1 MVARQDGL
9 RLLAV
14 HAHADDETITMGASM
29 AKYVDEG
36 ARVAVVCCTDG
47 ELATIVD
54 PDMAAREAEIRPHL
68 AQIRRE
74 ELRAACTALGV
85 QEVHFLGY
93 HDSGMAGAPTNHEAH
108 AFWRADLDEVAGRL
122 VALIRGFR
130 PQVVVTYDGN
140 GAYGHP
146 DHIQAH
152 RATLLAVEASH
163 LGKVFPDAGAPWRVA
178 KLYYTA
184 FPRSA
189 AGKAVELARM
199 AGLPLPFGDTA
210 IEDLEFV
217 ADDEVVT
224 TAVDCRVTLGR
235 RSAALRAHVS
245 QIAPDFPF
253 LAVPEEVMAEHF
265 PTEYFSLVISRVPT
279 TLPETDLFAGLR

>member
-14 HAHADDETITMGASM
+14 HAHADDETITMGGSM
-29 AKYVDEG
+29 ARYVDEG
-36 ARVAVVCCTDG
+36 ARVGVVCCTDG

-54 PDMAAREAEIRPHL
+54 PEMAVREAEIRPHL

-74 ELRAACTALGV
+74 ELRGACAALGV

-93 HDSGMAGAPTNHEAH
+93 HDSGMAGAHTNNDAH
-108 AFWRADLDEVAGRL
+108 AFWRADLDEVTGRL
-122 VALIRGFR
+122 VAVIRAFR

-146 DHIQAH
+146 DHIQTH
-152 RATLLAVEASH
+152 RATLLAFEASH
-163 LGKVFPDAGAPWRVA
+163 LGKVFPDAGAPWRVD

-189 AGKAVELARM
+189 ARKAIELSKM
-199 AGLPLPFGDTA
+199 AGLPSPFGDTA
-210 IEDLEFV
+210 VEELEFV
-217 ADDEVVT
+217 AEDDMVT
-224 TAVDCRVTLGR
+224 TSVDCRATLGR

-253 LAVPEEVMAEHF
+253 LAVPEEIMAEHF
-265 PTEYFSLVISRVPT
+265 PTEYFSLVISRVKT
-279 TLPETDLFAGLR
+279 KLPENDLFAGLR